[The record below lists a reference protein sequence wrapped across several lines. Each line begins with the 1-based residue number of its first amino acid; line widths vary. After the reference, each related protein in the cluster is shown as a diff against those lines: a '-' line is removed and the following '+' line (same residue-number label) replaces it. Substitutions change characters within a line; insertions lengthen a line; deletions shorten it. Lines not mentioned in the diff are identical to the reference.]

1 LIRRDFS
8 FHPARNI
15 TLVFALCYAIGFCCV
30 SVLECEQAR
39 RNVKARSMR
48 WSLLS
53 VVRVYLTWFGLP
65 VLLAGGLGIA
75 LLVGIEAE
83 LPR

>member
-1 LIRRDFS
+1 LIRRDFT
-8 FHPARNI
+8 FHPARKV
-15 TLVFALCYAIGFCCV
+15 TVVFALCYAIR
-30 SVLECEQAR
+30 SREQAR

-48 WSLLS
+48 WDLLS
-53 VVRVYLTWFGLP
+53 VARVDRTWFGLA
-65 VLLAGGLGIA
+65 VLLAGGLAIA